1 MNTNDANNPMNTGT
15 GAGANYGTSN
25 TGTGLG
31 NSGITS
37 NESTSYNAGT
47 GYSSATGGSTSSDA
61 TELDSTNRKPL
72 STTST
77 TVPTNSTDPDARPGD
92 DYSATQKGAHIAG
105 DAGAVVGRGI
115 DAVQNT
121 TDRAAH
127 AVKDAFTGE
136 NDSYDGDH
144 SKDTNYNKRS
154 DFSNS
159 DYKQHNTV
167 SNSLGTDSSRPGDDY
182 SATAK
187 GAAVAGTAGAVV
199 GRGID
204 AVQNTTDRAAHA
216 VKDAFTGDND
226 SYDYKEGSTTS
237 GIFRDR
243 SSAEKAYHS
252 LHERGYHKDDV
263 HLMMSDETRKAQFND
278 EYDAERTELGD
289 KAMEGAGV
297 GSAIG
302 GTAGAIIGAI
312 AAIGTSV
319 ALPGLGLIIAGP
331 LAAALAGAGA
341 GGLTGG
347 LVGAL
352 VGSGIPEEHA
362 AEYEQGIKDGGIVMG
377 VKPRNAEDAKYFEEQ
392 FKNSN
397 ADKVYRY

>member
-1 MNTNDANNPMNTGT
+1 MNTNDPNNPMNNGT

-25 TGTGLG
+25 TGTGFG
-31 NSGITS
+31 NSGLTS

-47 GYSSATGGSTSSDA
+47 DYSSAAGGSTSSDA
-61 TELDSTNRKPL
+61 ETLDSTSTSPT
-72 STTST
+72 STTSP
-77 TVPTNSTDPDARPGD
+77 TVPTNA
-92 DYSATQKGAHIAG
+92 
-105 DAGAVVGRGI
+105 
-115 DAVQNT
+115 
-121 TDRAAH
+121 
-127 AVKDAFTGE
+127 
-136 NDSYDGDH
+136 
-144 SKDTNYNKRS
+144 
-154 DFSNS
+154 
-159 DYKQHNTV
+159 
-167 SNSLGTDSSRPGDDY
+167 GDDY

-187 GAAVAGTAGAVV
+187 GAAVAGTAGAAV

-204 AVQNTTDRAAHA
+204 AVQNTASRAGHA
-216 VKDAFTGDND
+216 VADAVTGDND
-226 SYDYKEGSTTS
+226 SYDHREGSTTS

-243 SSAEKAYHS
+243 TSAEKAYQS
-252 LHERGYHKDDV
+252 LHDRGYSKDDV
-263 HLMMSDETRKAQFND
+263 NLLMSDDTRKTHFGDDSAH
-278 EYDAERTELGD
+278 TELGD

-362 AEYEQGIKDGGIVMG
+362 AEYEEGIKNGGIVMG
-377 VKPRNAEDAKYFEEQ
+377 VKPRNAEDAKYFEDQ
-392 FKNSN
+392 FRSNN